1 MENIKIK
8 GISFSKKELQR
19 NGYDPNGFSYLV
31 NVFLKTKDKTIVLNK
46 CKVIES
52 GDNEEPFFIAESEDR
67 CLIFKQSENPNMTI
81 EKLLLN

>member
-1 MENIKIK
+1 M
-8 GISFSKKELQR
+8 F
-19 NGYDPNGFSYLV
+19 F
-31 NVFLKTKDKTIVLNK
+31 FKTKDKTIVLNK

-52 GDNEEPFFIAESEDR
+52 EDNEEPFFIAESEDR